1 MQRKTRSTLDIL
13 GTLFAILI
21 SGTAFGQTYNAKPGD
36 TLQKVAAEFYG
47 SEYYDRMI
55 VKHNGLG
62 STKDSIE
69 GKSLQMPELSEL
81 LFKEGLDRTV
91 QSEIDLILKARY
103 TYMVHRN
110 DLLRAI
116 MPAKNKSAIVVPL
129 KIRDALL
136 EASKELETAA
146 KALAVKGNFYE
157 SPVRM
162 RRELLAAAR
171 NLKKMARGKYKMEY
185 DDSIH
190 KKLSTAFFFGIAWA
204 RDEEGNT
211 HKLAH

>member
-1 MQRKTRSTLDIL
+1 MIIKLLGLCTGIL
-13 GTLFAILI
+13 LSANAL
-21 SGTAFGQTYNAKPGD
+21 GQTYNVRPGEN
-36 TLQKVAAEFYG
+36 LQKIAAEFYG

-55 VKHNGLG
+55 VKHNGLA
-62 STKDSIE
+62 STQDSVE
-69 GKSLQMPELSEL
+69 GKSLRMPELGEL
-81 LFKEGLDRTV
+81 LFREGLDRSV
-91 QSEIDLILKARY
+91 QSEIDLIMKARY
-103 TYMVHRN
+103 TYMIHRN

-116 MPAKNKSAIVVPL
+116 MPSNNKSGVVVPL

-136 EASKELETAA
+136 EASKQLETAA
-146 KALAVKGNFYE
+146 RGLAAKGNFYE

-162 RRELLAAAR
+162 RRELLTAAR

-190 KKLSTAFFFGIAWA
+190 KKISTAFFFGIAWA

>member
-1 MQRKTRSTLDIL
+1 MKRTCSSIFIFFGMFVTV
-13 GTLFAILI
+13 LI
-21 SGTAFGQTYNAKPGD
+21 ADTAVGQTYNVRPGD

-62 STKDSIE
+62 STKDPIE
-69 GKSLQMPELSEL
+69 GKSLQMPELGEL
-81 LFKEGLDRTV
+81 LFKEGLDRNL

-116 MPAKNKSAIVVPL
+116 MPAKNKAAVVVPL
-129 KIRDALL
+129 IISTALK
-136 EASKELETAA
+136 EAAKELETAA
-146 KALAVKGNFYE
+146 KGLATKGNFYE
-157 SPVRM
+157 APVRM
-162 RRELLAAAR
+162 RRELLIAAR

-190 KKLSTAFFFGIAWA
+190 KKLSSAFFFGLAWA